1 MDNDKEKKK
10 IIISEISF
18 WKSNHLLPEHYCD
31 FLTQLYTEG
40 RSLSEESEQNL
51 AQQSLLKKDKPSF
64 AKTLL
69 FIITAIAIVALV
81 AMMFLFGQNLAWI
94 PTVIAI
100 LLLIAITLFIA
111 KTPYTKTL
119 VTTLAYAS
127 AALLLF
133 AISVRV
139 TGMLFT
145 ANNFALFIVLFIN
158 CAVWIVLGKLLK
170 QVYFLISGILGL
182 LIILFYMF
190 FY

>member
-18 WKSNHLLPEHYCD
+18 WKSNQLLPAHYCD

-40 RSLSEESEQNL
+40 RSLSDEGEEKL
-51 AQQSLLKKDKPSF
+51 AQQSLLKKEKPSF
-64 AKTLL
+64 AKTLI
-69 FIITAIAIVALV
+69 FIITSILIIAVV
-81 AMMFLFGQNLAWI
+81 AMMFLFVQNLAWI
-94 PTVIAI
+94 PTVIGI
-100 LLLIAITLFIA
+100 LLLIAITLFII
-111 KTPYTKTL
+111 KSPYNKAL

-133 AISVRV
+133 AISVRI
-139 TGMLFT
+139 TGLFFT
-145 ANNFALFIVLFIN
+145 ANNFALFIVLFMN
-158 CAVWIVLGKLLK
+158 CVVWIVLGKLLK

-190 FY
+190 FN